1 MFHVLRRSSEDSIYL
16 SIYKSLYL
24 SIYEEPG
31 LLADL
36 ERRVSAAESKFLE
49 ADLELRLEELEQA
62 KQKQVLGGIAV
73 FTGTVRVVLFDP
85 SLKE

>member
-1 MFHVLRRSSEDSIYL
+1 MRVVKHKPELFVYL
-16 SIYKSLYL
+16 
-24 SIYEEPG
+24 EPG

-62 KQKQVLGGIAV
+62 KQKQVHTYTRQLYYKYTQCQVGVMKTIY
-73 FTGTVRVVLFDP
+73 TIY
-85 SLKE
+85 SNIKKQ

>member
-1 MFHVLRRSSEDSIYL
+1 MYLKIY
-16 SIYKSLYL
+16 IF
-24 SIYEEPG
+24 IYEEPG

-62 KQKQVLGGIAV
+62 KQKQVIGRDYS
-73 FTGTVRVVLFDP
+73 FTELYA
-85 SLKE
+85 